1 MIDAYAKEQRQDNAR
16 DLYRHVSAV
25 LDLPIVPVDVIDGKV
40 VPLVSGR
47 PAPSTLDRWFGR
59 GGEYRQH
66 RAALIVRDT
75 DPVYIVRGSTLR
87 GGAPCFRDQI
97 VGESLVSFFR
107 QSARPLPLTTD
118 VVRLVG
124 YVVLPDSAQAW
135 LSRPIPESFAALRDP
150 EVLASQTVTE

>member
-1 MIDAYAKEQRQDNAR
+1 MIEAYAREQRQDDAR
-16 DLYRHVSAV
+16 ELYRHVSAV
-25 LDLPIVPVDVIDGKV
+25 LDLPVVPVDVIDGKV
-40 VPLVSGR
+40 VPLVNGR

-75 DPVYIVRGSTLR
+75 DPVYIVRGSNLR
-87 GGAPCFRDQI
+87 GGAPSFRDQVAGDGI
-97 VGESLVSFFR
+97 VSFFR

-124 YVVLPDSAQAW
+124 YVVLPDSTESW
-135 LSRPIPESFAALRDP
+135 LGRLPESFVALRDP